1 MKDKFYGSIL
11 QSEALAKYIL
21 ETSAYPREHE
31 QLKEIRNATV
41 DKYKFWSLMNVPA
54 DEGQFISMLLKIMNA
69 KKTIEV
75 GVFTGYSLLST
86 ALALPDDGKANMAH
100 KIEFIQSDAL
110 SVMKELLSKGEEGT
124 FDYAFVDADKENYI
138 NYHEQLLK
146 LVKVGGIIAYDNTLW
161 SGTVVAAEEDE
172 MDDFLRGCKGHIIAL
187 NSFLAADSR
196 IELAQLSIGD
206 GLTLCR
212 QRILLMGSLQ
222 KSNGGMGSLALLE
235 TSCGY
240 LLQELQACLYIIW
253 DEVGEDKFE
262 REKFLL
268 DLEQECL
275 EIYRRKVDR
284 ANISRARLHQQ
295 LAESEAEFTHLLL
308 SLGERSLPGRCLFHP
323 RQPEKMA
330 GTLKEQLNS
339 ITPALRE
346 MQLRKEERVKQFRV
360 VQGQIHKIS
369 AEIAGW
375 TEYSD
380 STSPVCVNEND
391 LSLKKLEE
399 FQNELQRLQSEKSDR
414 LQRMENCISTI
425 RNLSATLGMDSSSI
439 ITKVHPSLNEL
450 SGLSKNISDGILEK
464 LDSTVKSLQSE
475 KQTRFDKLQ
484 QLGKA
489 LSDLWSLM
497 DTPYKDRHE
506 FLHVANL
513 SSMASAEISTPRSL
527 TLDMMQQAD
536 TEVKRLDQL
545 KASKMKEFFFKK
557 QIELEDICRRS
568 HMEIPSR
575 SEMEKI
581 ISQIDS
587 GEIDHADLLTSVDE
601 QISRAEEEASSRKV
615 IMEKVEKWILACD
628 EELWLEEYSTDE
640 NRYSV
645 SRGAHKN
652 LKRAEQARLMV
663 NKIPALV
670 DLLISKTKDWE
681 DERKKVFLYDELC
694 NVSEYTIVLELKL
707 GLQVPLLAMLE
718 EYRML
723 MKEKEEEKQRQRE
736 QKKVQSKVVPE
747 PDSPFGTRPGT
758 SSRRLSDRSING
770 GFGSES
776 PLNRK
781 SSLGLQPIGPNS
793 INSPSRGVSSIRG
806 GKKTNRERAY
816 SQKGFSYHLREDT
829 VSVVSAFSGP
839 FSP

>member
-1 MKDKFYGSIL
+1 
-11 QSEALAKYIL
+11 
-21 ETSAYPREHE
+21 
-31 QLKEIRNATV
+31 
-41 DKYKFWSLMNVPA
+41 
-54 DEGQFISMLLKIMNA
+54 
-69 KKTIEV
+69 
-75 GVFTGYSLLST
+75 
-86 ALALPDDGKANMAH
+86 
-100 KIEFIQSDAL
+100 
-110 SVMKELLSKGEEGT
+110 
-124 FDYAFVDADKENYI
+124 
-138 NYHEQLLK
+138 
-146 LVKVGGIIAYDNTLW
+146 
-161 SGTVVAAEEDE
+161 
-172 MDDFLRGCKGHIIAL
+172 
-187 NSFLAADSR
+187 
-196 IELAQLSIGD
+196 
-206 GLTLCR
+206 
-212 QRILLMGSLQ
+212 MGSLQ

-240 LLQELQACLYIIW
+240 LLQELQIIW

-268 DLEQECL
+268 DLEHECL

-308 SLGERSLPGRCLFHP
+308 SLGERSLPGR
-323 RQPEKMA
+323 PEKME

-375 TEYSD
+375 TEYND

-497 DTPYKDRHE
+497 DTPYKDRQE
-506 FLHVANL
+506 FLRVANL
-513 SSMASAEISTPRSL
+513 SSMASAEISTPGSL
-527 TLDMMQQAD
+527 TLDMVQQAD

-557 QIELEDICRRS
+557 QIELEDICRIS

-587 GEIDHADLLTSVDE
+587 GEIDHADLLTSMDE

-628 EELWLEEYSTDE
+628 EELWLEEYSMDE

-652 LKRAEQARLMV
+652 LKRAERARLMV

-681 DERKKVFLYDELC
+681 DERKKVFLYDE
-694 NVSEYTIVLELKL
+694 
-707 GLQVPLLAMLE
+707 VPLLAMLE
-718 EYRML
+718 EYHML
-723 MKEKEEEKQRQRE
+723 RKEKEEEKQRQRE
-736 QKKVQSKVVPE
+736 QKKVQSKVVAE
-747 PDSPFGTRPGT
+747 PDSPFGTRPST
-758 SSRRLSDRSING
+758 SSRRLSDKSING
-770 GFGSES
+770 GFGSAS

-781 SSLGLQPIGPNS
+781 SMGPSS
-793 INSPSRGVSSIRG
+793 INSPSRGISSITG
-806 GKKTNRERAY
+806 GKKTKRERAY
-816 SQKGFSYHLREDT
+816 SQKGFSYHPREDT
-829 VSVVSAFSGP
+829 VSVVSSFSGP